1 MLKNENDYYSC
12 WKQQKMLYYAESVT
26 IIEVF
31 VSKVLVD
38 VVCVWLLNVM
48 IVNSQMKD
56 ENK

>member
-12 WKQQKMLYYAESVT
+12 WKQQKMLYYVESVT